1 MYQEF
6 FSCCEQMPWRLH
18 LLFAVGLFAAV
29 AAVRPGAEG
38 ASGIEPELEKAHAQ
52 TGGGPGESSMRKGGL
67 LTALGLVGLAAIVAK
82 YELEGPVAAEV
93 LRVVDGDTLTVRAK
107 IWIGQELTTNVRL
120 FGVNAP
126 ELSAGCDEERA
137 LAEAAR
143 RYLAERVEGRP
154 VTLRN
159 IALDKFGGRVV
170 AVVEDGAGDLGSAL
184 LAARLAVPYDGGR
197 RDSWCE

>member
-1 MYQEF
+1 MAR
-6 FSCCEQMPWRLH
+6 PLH
-18 LLFAVGLFAAV
+18 LMLAIGLLCGLGAARLPN
-29 AAVRPGAEG
+29 AAAPVEPALENPHSAPRFEAGEGSVR
-38 ASGIEPELEKAHAQ
+38 KA
-52 TGGGPGESSMRKGGL
+52 GL

-82 YELEGPVAAEV
+82 YEMEGPVAAEV
-93 LRVVDGDTLTVRAK
+93 LRVIDGDTLTVRAK

-120 FGVNAP
+120 LGVNAP
-126 ELSAGCDEERA
+126 ELSGGCDEERA

-143 RYLAERVEGRP
+143 RFLAERVEGRS

-197 RDSWCE
+197 RGSWCE

>member
-1 MYQEF
+1 MAR
-6 FSCCEQMPWRLH
+6 PLH
-18 LLFAVGLFAAV
+18 LLWAMGLIGSLGAARLPEPAEPIQPALEKSHPGLEFGTEV
-29 AAVRPGAEG
+29 DAVRA
-38 ASGIEPELEKAHAQ
+38 A
-52 TGGGPGESSMRKGGL
+52 GL
-67 LTALGLVGLAAIVAK
+67 LTALMGLAAVVAK

-120 FGVNAP
+120 SGVNAP
-126 ELSAGCDEERA
+126 ELSGGCDEERA

-143 RYLAERVEGRP
+143 RFLAERVEGRP
-154 VTLRN
+154 VTLRK

-170 AVVEDGAGDLGSAL
+170 ALVEDGAGDLGSAL

-197 RDSWCE
+197 REPWCK

>member
-1 MYQEF
+1 MAR
-6 FSCCEQMPWRLH
+6 PLH
-18 LLFAVGLFAAV
+18 LLWAMGLIGSLGAARLPEP
-29 AAVRPGAEG
+29 ARW
-38 ASGIEPELEKAHAQ
+38 IEPAFEKPHADAELSGADEGSVRAA
-52 TGGGPGESSMRKGGL
+52 GL
-67 LTALGLVGLAAIVAK
+67 LTALGPVGLAAVVAK

-120 FGVNAP
+120 SGVNAP
-126 ELSAGCDEERA
+126 ELSGGCDEERA

-143 RYLAERVEGRP
+143 RFLAERVEGRP
-154 VTLRN
+154 VTLRK

-170 AVVEDGAGDLGSAL
+170 ALVEDGAGDLGSAL

-197 RDSWCE
+197 REPWCK

>member
-1 MYQEF
+1 MAR
-6 FSCCEQMPWRLH
+6 PLH
-18 LLFAVGLFAAV
+18 LLFAIGLIGGLGAARLPERALPV
-29 AAVRPGAEG
+29 ETALEKPHPGAASLGADEGAVR
-38 ASGIEPELEKAHAQ
+38 KA
-52 TGGGPGESSMRKGGL
+52 GL
-67 LTALGLVGLAAIVAK
+67 LTAAGLVGLAAIIAK

-93 LRVVDGDTLTVRAK
+93 LRVIDGDTLTVRAK

-120 FGVNAP
+120 LGVNAP
-126 ELSAGCDEERA
+126 ELSGDCDEERM

-143 RYLAERVEGRP
+143 RFLAERVEGRP

-170 AVVEDGAGDLGSAL
+170 AVVEDGAGDIGSAL

-197 RDSWCE
+197 RGSWCE

>member
-1 MYQEF
+1 MAR
-6 FSCCEQMPWRLH
+6 PLH
-18 LLFAVGLFAAV
+18 LLWGIGLIGSLAAARLPDPAVPLEPGSEHRHPPDGPATGESAIANAEVLTAQGLVGFAAV
-29 AAVRPGAEG
+29 
-38 ASGIEPELEKAHAQ
+38 
-52 TGGGPGESSMRKGGL
+52 
-67 LTALGLVGLAAIVAK
+67 LVK

-93 LRVVDGDTLTVRAK
+93 LRVIDGDTMTVRAK

-120 FGVNAP
+120 LGVNAP
-126 ELSAGCDEERA
+126 ELSGDCDEDSR

-143 RYLAERVEGRP
+143 RFLAERVEGRP

-170 AVVEDGAGDLGSAL
+170 AAVEDSTGDVASAL

-197 RDSWCE
+197 RAPWCP